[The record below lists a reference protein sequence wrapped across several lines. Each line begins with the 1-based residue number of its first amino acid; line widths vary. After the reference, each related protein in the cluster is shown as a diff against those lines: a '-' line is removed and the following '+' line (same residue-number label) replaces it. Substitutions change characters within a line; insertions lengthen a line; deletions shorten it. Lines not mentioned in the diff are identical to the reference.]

1 MDKLYELCDEMAS
14 KGEFIKLGDVVECF
28 CGGEIAKLEGN
39 RVYAKLRKML
49 NRVQESDN
57 CIEFKNG
64 KDFGEGFRYKEGK
77 EYYFENKELNRIS
90 KKKGKNEQTLFRTG
104 GLQMLFEG
112 DTAPTHLI
120 ELECVDRLENLN
132 LVKVLAKYLN
142 SKVISFK
149 YIQGYENEM
158 KITMHPHLLKEYN
171 SRWFLFGYV
180 QEDDDQWK
188 VVNFAVDRIV
198 YKGKNDIKAD
208 LGCKKAP
215 KGFYENYFKDIVGV
229 THPTGGKMEMITIR
243 TTDFKVHQLIKT
255 KPIHSSQ
262 KEVRQFDLEKGQG
275 EFTVQVIPN
284 IELQTRLLSYGPG
297 IYVAGDGRFPQQ
309 MRKAV
314 SEMAEIYGPIPK

>member
-14 KGEFIKLGDVVECF
+14 KGEYIKLGDVVERF
-28 CGGEIAKLEGN
+28 CEEKIAKLEGN
-39 RVYAKLRKML
+39 TVYARLRKML
-49 NRVQESDN
+49 NRIQETDN

-64 KDFGEGFRYKEGK
+64 KDFGDGFKYKEGK
-77 EYYFENKELNRIS
+77 EYYFENKELNKIS

-112 DTAPTHLI
+112 DTAPTHSI

-142 SKVISFK
+142 SKTISFK
-149 YIQGYENEM
+149 YTQGYENEM

-180 QEDDDQWK
+180 QEDDKWK
-188 VVNFAVDRIV
+188 IVNFALDRIV

-208 LGCKKAP
+208 FGCKKAP
-215 KGFYENYFKDIVGV
+215 RGYYENYFKDIVGV
-229 THPTGGKMEMITIR
+229 THPDGGQMEVIVIH

-262 KEVRQFDLEKGQG
+262 EEVRQFDMERGQG
-275 EFTVQVIPN
+275 EFTIHVVPN

-297 IYVAGDGRFPQQ
+297 IYVTGDGQFPQQ

-314 SEMAEIYGPIPK
+314 SEMAEKYGLAPR